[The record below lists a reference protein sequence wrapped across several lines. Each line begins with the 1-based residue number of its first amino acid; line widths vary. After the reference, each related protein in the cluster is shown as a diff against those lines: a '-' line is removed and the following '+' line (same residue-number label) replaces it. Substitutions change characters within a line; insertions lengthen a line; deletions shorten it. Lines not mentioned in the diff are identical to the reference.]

1 MTEYTPIMKQYIKI
15 KSEHKDKILFFRM
28 GDFYEF
34 FFDDAKIVSN
44 LLSIAL
50 TSRGIY
56 KGKKIP
62 MAGFP
67 KHASNYYI
75 QKLIKENKKIAICE
89 QISEIKKNGLIER
102 KVIKII
108 TPGTF
113 ITGEE
118 NKNTE
123 SNYICSIIKNNN
135 EYGIA
140 FLDLSTSLFLTTQVN
155 TEFDLYN
162 EIDKNSPKEIITND
176 EIKIIL
182 PNNNLINKLKYK
194 NITYNEAII
203 TLKKINKNIN
213 EKNLITLES
222 SIIAAAMLIKYII
235 ETKNKIQHINNIEIY
250 KNSETLYIDHN
261 TRKSLELTNNMS
273 ENKNKS
279 LIDVLDNTSTTMG
292 KRLLKKWI
300 LTPTTSKKVI
310 NERLKSVSTLK
321 KNQTYTKIEKLLKNI
336 IDIEKITYNISS
348 YEIKPIDLKKLQL
361 SLENINKIKIK
372 LESIKL
378 EGILKEIFLN
388 INDHTD
394 IINLI
399 KQSILDI
406 PAMSIKDGYVL
417 KEKYDKKL
425 DIDRSFI
432 NNIDKIINDEEIKEK
447 EYITSQKL
455 KISFNSKDGYYIEL
469 SNKIKKIPEH
479 YTKIKSLSNSNR
491 FKTQKLEEIEKNILT
506 SKNNA
511 TLREQRL
518 YMIIIYKIKKKIKI
532 LKNTASYIS
541 ILDVINCF
549 AKNSSLLNWQEPV
562 ISEEN
567 IIKIIDGRHPLVEK
581 YNKKQFIPNDLYLD
595 NNKKTIIITGANMG
609 GKSTYMRQTAIIVLL
624 AHIGSHVPAKE
635 AKIGTISKIITR
647 IGANDD
653 ITNSYSTF
661 MLEMNEISNIIEISD
676 ENSLVLIDEIGRGTN
691 YLEGKALAISILDEL
706 TEKIKPFMLFS
717 THFHDLFDFIINK
730 TYIKNIFFKT
740 KEIDDN
746 LIFLYKW
753 QEGIS
758 NNSFGLNI
766 AKKAG
771 LNKQL
776 IDNAKNHLNMFK
788 KKELNKN
795 FKDVTDIIEQCNID
809 LITPLEALN
818 KLNLIKK
825 ILDNKT

>member
-1 MTEYTPIMKQYIKI
+1 MKQYIKI

-34 FFDDAKIVSN
+34 FFNDAKIVSN

-279 LIDVLDNTSTTMG
+279 LIDVLDNTSTIMG
-292 KRLLKKWI
+292 KD
-300 LTPTTSKKVI
+300 
-310 NERLKSVSTLK
+310 
-321 KNQTYTKIEKLLKNI
+321 Y
-336 IDIEKITYNISS
+336 
-348 YEIKPIDLKKLQL
+348 
-361 SLENINKIKIK
+361 
-372 LESIKL
+372 
-378 EGILKEIFLN
+378 
-388 INDHTD
+388 
-394 IINLI
+394 
-399 KQSILDI
+399 
-406 PAMSIKDGYVL
+406 
-417 KEKYDKKL
+417 
-425 DIDRSFI
+425 
-432 NNIDKIINDEEIKEK
+432 
-447 EYITSQKL
+447 
-455 KISFNSKDGYYIEL
+455 
-469 SNKIKKIPEH
+469 
-479 YTKIKSLSNSNR
+479 
-491 FKTQKLEEIEKNILT
+491 
-506 SKNNA
+506 
-511 TLREQRL
+511 
-518 YMIIIYKIKKKIKI
+518 
-532 LKNTASYIS
+532 
-541 ILDVINCF
+541 
-549 AKNSSLLNWQEPV
+549 
-562 ISEEN
+562 
-567 IIKIIDGRHPLVEK
+567 
-581 YNKKQFIPNDLYLD
+581 
-595 NNKKTIIITGANMG
+595 
-609 GKSTYMRQTAIIVLL
+609 
-624 AHIGSHVPAKE
+624 
-635 AKIGTISKIITR
+635 
-647 IGANDD
+647 
-653 ITNSYSTF
+653 
-661 MLEMNEISNIIEISD
+661 
-676 ENSLVLIDEIGRGTN
+676 
-691 YLEGKALAISILDEL
+691 
-706 TEKIKPFMLFS
+706 
-717 THFHDLFDFIINK
+717 
-730 TYIKNIFFKT
+730 
-740 KEIDDN
+740 
-746 LIFLYKW
+746 
-753 QEGIS
+753 
-758 NNSFGLNI
+758 
-766 AKKAG
+766 
-771 LNKQL
+771 
-776 IDNAKNHLNMFK
+776 
-788 KKELNKN
+788 
-795 FKDVTDIIEQCNID
+795 
-809 LITPLEALN
+809 
-818 KLNLIKK
+818 
-825 ILDNKT
+825 